1 MNTQELFKR
10 HNLKMTP
17 TRLAILAVLSQQSA
31 PVSAPE
37 ILNAITGADMV
48 TVYRNLNDF
57 TKLGIIKAIPLQKER
72 MLYELA
78 DLEHHHH
85 MICVKCGDVE
95 DVEVCLPKSMSKRI
109 IDASMKFAL
118 LIDHQLEFKGLCREC
133 A

>member
-1 MNTQELFKR
+1 
-10 HNLKMTP
+10 MTP
-17 TRLAILAVLSQQSA
+17 TRLAILTTLQAHDR
-31 PVSAPE
+31 PISAPE
-37 ILNAITGADMV
+37 ILESLSTADMV